1 MHSSGE
7 TIAAK
12 NPNPLDQFNR
22 IPKKIRFS
30 VTDRCNMR
38 CVYCMP
44 ITGIPRYP
52 KNEILSYEEIQ
63 RLAAIFAG
71 LGVEK
76 FRLTGGEPLVRP
88 DIEKLIF
95 ALSNIAGIKT
105 LGMTTNGLLLSKKA
119 AQLKAAG
126 LQSINL
132 SIDTLNSEKF
142 KSITGSD
149 GLSKVLLSLQT
160 ARDEGFEIK
169 INTVIIRG
177 QNDDEIIDFANFAI
191 DQKCP
196 VRFIEFMPLDGSH
209 IWNRSLV
216 VTKEEM
222 IQRLNKNG
230 FALLPQNNPLSDP
243 ARLYSIEG
251 HSGTLGFIPSISEPF
266 CGACDRIR
274 LTSDGKFLTCIFE
287 QPQNDVKKLLRL
299 GKSDK
304 EIADYIIEC
313 YQNKPQG
320 LISLIKDKTL
330 RSGLNLM
337 NTIGG

>member
-1 MHSSGE
+1 MHNSGE
-7 TIAAK
+7 TLATK
-12 NPNPLDQFNR
+12 SHNLTDHFNR
-22 IPKKIRFS
+22 IPKKLRLSI
-30 VTDRCNMR
+30 TDRCNMH

-44 ITGIPRYP
+44 KTGIPLYP

-63 RLAAIFAG
+63 HLSTIFVG

-76 FRLTGGEPLVRP
+76 IRLTGGEPLVRP

-105 LGMTTNGLLLSKKA
+105 LGLTTNGLLLSKKA
-119 AQLKAAG
+119 AQLKSAG

-132 SIDTLNSEKF
+132 SIDTLNSDKF
-142 KSITGSD
+142 KSITGID
-149 GLSKVLLSLQT
+149 GLSQVLLSLQT
-160 ARDEGFEIK
+160 ARAQGFEIK

-177 QNDDEIIDFANFAI
+177 QNDDEIVDFAQFAI
-191 DQKCP
+191 DQRCP

-209 IWNRSLV
+209 IWNQSLV

-222 IQRLNKNG
+222 IQRLNKSG
-230 FALLPQNNPLSDP
+230 FVLLPQNNPLSDP
-243 ARLYSIEG
+243 ARLYSIQGQEG
-251 HSGTLGFIPSISEPF
+251 ALGFIPSISESF

-287 QPQNDVKKLLRL
+287 RPQNDVKKLLRL

-304 EIADYIIEC
+304 EIADYLIEC

-320 LISLIKDKTL
+320 LISLLEQKSL